1 MIMVNRE
8 KELVGI
14 RGWLLVYVV
23 VLGLLTVHAIG
34 LTVASVIV
42 YNKPAGRH
50 SCATESIFTKL
61 RAVLWHNK
69 RAIDYTCSCVVYPD
83 VQEEE
88 GGDFA

>member
-8 KELVGI
+8 KKLIGI

-42 YNKPAGRH
+42 YNKRQPPGWPPQLRH
-50 SCATESIFTKL
+50 
-61 RAVLWHNK
+61 
-69 RAIDYTCSCVVYPD
+69 
-83 VQEEE
+83 
-88 GGDFA
+88 